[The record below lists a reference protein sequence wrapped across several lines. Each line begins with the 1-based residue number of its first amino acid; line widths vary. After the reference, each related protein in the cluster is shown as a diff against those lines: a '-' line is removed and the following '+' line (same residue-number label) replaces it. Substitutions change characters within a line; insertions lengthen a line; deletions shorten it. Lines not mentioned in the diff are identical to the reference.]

1 MSAFRLVV
9 LSLLVSALA
18 LAVSASQIPFSG
30 ARATIT
36 ILPDLTPPKVPAPP
50 EIVLARLK
58 ERLTAE
64 MRVHFDLFL
73 YVSKS
78 DHGPLAQ
85 RMYVFRK
92 QPNGLKVGG
101 LKLAYEWA
109 ASTGRE
115 KVEVNARGRHV
126 ITATPMGYY
135 QLDPKR
141 MYPHYHSASW
151 DQDMTSVLFFDW
163 ERAGSQT
170 GIAIHAAAPAD
181 IAMLG
186 SRASGGCVHLAPDDA
201 ATLYELIQASYGGPV
216 PRFAY
221 NHETRTGSNHGD
233 FMRNRQGE
241 LKMAEGYRVLV
252 MIEDYSGEDVT
263 SEDGA
268 ALF

>member
-1 MSAFRLVV
+1 MSVLRLVA
-9 LSLLVSALA
+9 LSLLISASALA
-18 LAVSASQIPFSG
+18 AGGLQISVSDAS
-30 ARATIT
+30 ATIT
-36 ILPDLTPPKVPAPP
+36 ILPDLSPPKVPARTA
-50 EIVLARLK
+50 IVLVRL
-58 ERLTAE
+58 EDRLTAE
-64 MRVHFDLFL
+64 MRAHFDLFV
-73 YVSKS
+73 YVSKA

-92 QPNGLKVGG
+92 QKPEG
-101 LKLAYEWA
+101 LKLAYEWS

-141 MYPHYHSASW
+141 MYPRYHSASW

-181 IAMLG
+181 IAKLG
-186 SRASGGCVHLAPDDA
+186 NRASGGCVHLAPDDA
-201 ATLYELIQASYGGPV
+201 ATLFELIQASYGGPV

-221 NHETRTGSNHGD
+221 DSQTQTRSNHGD
-233 FMRNRQGE
+233 FMRNRQGDLE
-241 LKMAEGYRVLV
+241 MAEGYRVLI
-252 MIEDYSGEDVT
+252 MIEDYAGED
-263 SEDGA
+263 A

>member
-18 LAVSASQIPFSG
+18 LAVSASQMPFSG
-30 ARATIT
+30 ASATIT
-36 ILPDLTPPKVPAPP
+36 ILPDLAPPKVPARA

-85 RMYVFRK
+85 RMYVFQK
-92 QPNGLKVGG
+92 QKPD
-101 LKLAYEWA
+101 LKLAYEWT

-141 MYPHYHSASW
+141 MYPRYHSASW
-151 DQDMTSVLFFDW
+151 DQDMTSAMFFDW

-181 IAMLG
+181 IAKLG

-221 NHETRTGSNHGD
+221 DPETRTGSNRGD
-233 FMRNRQGE
+233 FLRNRQGE
-241 LKMAEGYRVLV
+241 LKMADGYRVLI
-252 MIEDYSGEDVT
+252 MIEDYAGDV
-263 SEDGA
+263 A